1 MSHVPVSEQSK
12 RGRTSYVPVRH
23 LLSMTVLGVAG
34 WALSGGLGTDLQLT
48 QGATAQAPGDGGDGG
63 DGRGGRGGEGRGG
76 EGRGGEGRGGRGGMG
91 GGEGRGGRGGRGGM
105 GGGMS
110 GGMSRAPGMRDIMEQ
125 LQPDFMRRDLS
136 LFVDQLALD
145 DTQTLVLETLF
156 DDYEGDYELR
166 SSEVQAQ
173 LRELGQQMFQTM
185 MSPEMRDMMGE
196 RMREIRTE
204 LDDIAAEQGEMTD
217 EERRSFFRDRMMQ
230 IQEEMQAT
238 RAEQGLDLETKAA
251 IKEIFDLFEAWTI
264 EKVVMRER
272 FVEGLKSQ
280 LNDDQLAAW
289 PAFNRFLV
297 REKSLPKSRLSGEG
311 TNLFMIIDQ
320 YGLDDAS
327 FDRLEPLFDEYE
339 LALHN
344 SLVNR
349 DRFLETSAPK
359 LYKALQ
365 GGDKDEARRIVDR
378 QVDYRKA
385 VRNVNDQFIQTF
397 ASEVREIDD
406 AKGSEFARTMQE
418 QAYERIYRQT
428 RTQRAFDMVMEME
441 LDLEIQAAVVELY
454 AGYMREL
461 DSMNERI
468 VVLVRKQEPTEQVD
482 QIDRMSAMIDGNF
495 ASMWNRGGG
504 EDDPVDEAYEKRG
517 ELDENYMERLEALL
531 TPEQLEELPR
541 RGRRGGEGR
550 GGEGRG
556 GMGGGMGGGG
566 NFDINQMPAE
576 VRERILERFD
586 SDGDGELSET
596 EMEEMRDRFRGGG
609 RGGGGGGGGG
619 PV

>member
-1 MSHVPVSEQSK
+1 
-12 RGRTSYVPVRH
+12 
-23 LLSMTVLGVAG
+23 VLGAAG
-34 WALSGGLGTDLQLT
+34 WALGGGFGSDFQLS
-48 QGATAQAPGDGGDGG
+48 QDVTAQAPGDG
-63 DGRGGRGGEGRGG
+63 
-76 EGRGGEGRGGRGGMG
+76 EGRGGRG
-91 GGEGRGGRGGRGGM
+91 GGEGRGGRGGGGGEGRGGRGGSW
-105 GGGMS
+105 GGG

-145 DTQTLVLETLF
+145 DAQTLVLETLF

-166 SSEVQAQ
+166 SSEVQDQ
-173 LRELGQQMFQTM
+173 LRTLGQQMFQTM

-264 EKVVMRER
+264 EKVAMRER

-280 LNDDQLAAW
+280 LNDDQLTAW

-311 TNLFMIIDQ
+311 TNLFLIIDE

-344 SLVNR
+344 SLVSR

-397 ASEVREIDD
+397 ASQVRELDD
-406 AKGSEFARTMQE
+406 TKGSEFARTMQE

-428 RTQRAFDMVMEME
+428 RTQRAYDMVMEME
-441 LDLEIQAAVVELY
+441 LDPEIQAAVVELY
-454 AGYMREL
+454 ASYMREL
-461 DSMNERI
+461 DSMNQRI
-468 VVLVRKQEPTEQVD
+468 VMLVRKKEPAEQVD

-531 TPEQLEELPR
+531 TPEQLEQLPR

-550 GGEGRG
+550 GGGGGGEGRG
-556 GMGGGMGGGG
+556 GMGGG

-586 SDGDGELSET
+586 TDGDGDLSET
-596 EMEEMRDRFRGGG
+596 EMEEMRERFRGGG
-609 RGGGGGGGGG
+609 RGGRGGGGGETE
-619 PV
+619 PAV

>member
-1 MSHVPVSEQSK
+1 
-12 RGRTSYVPVRH
+12 
-23 LLSMTVLGVAG
+23 
-34 WALSGGLGTDLQLT
+34 
-48 QGATAQAPGDGGDGG
+48 
-63 DGRGGRGGEGRGG
+63 
-76 EGRGGEGRGGRGGMG
+76 
-91 GGEGRGGRGGRGGM
+91 
-105 GGGMS
+105 
-110 GGMSRAPGMRDIMEQ
+110 
-125 LQPDFMRRDLS
+125 
-136 LFVDQLALD
+136 
-145 DTQTLVLETLF
+145 
-156 DDYEGDYELR
+156 
-166 SSEVQAQ
+166 
-173 LRELGQQMFQTM
+173 M

>member
-1 MSHVPVSEQSK
+1 MSDAAVSDKSRRERAS
-12 RGRTSYVPVRH
+12 RLPIRH
-23 LLSMTVLGVAG
+23 LLSLTVLGAAG
-34 WALSGGLGTDLQLT
+34 WALGGGLGSNFQLT
-48 QGATAQAPGDGGDGG
+48 QDVTAQAPGDGE
-63 DGRGGRGGEGRGG
+63 GRGGRGGEGRGG
-76 EGRGGEGRGGRGGMG
+76 RGGGEGRGGRGGEGRGGRGGGWG
-91 GGEGRGGRGGRGGM
+91 GG
-105 GGGMS
+105 

-145 DTQTLVLETLF
+145 DAQTLVLETLF

-166 SSEVQAQ
+166 SSEVQDQ
-173 LRELGQQMFQTM
+173 LRTLGQQMFQTM

-264 EKVVMRER
+264 EKVAMRER

-311 TNLFMIIDQ
+311 TNLFLIIDE

-397 ASEVREIDD
+397 ASEVRELDD

-441 LDLEIQAAVVELY
+441 LDPEIQAAVVELY
-454 AGYMREL
+454 AGYMRDL

-468 VVLVRKQEPTEQVD
+468 VLLVRKQEPSEQVD

-531 TPEQLEELPR
+531 TPEQLEQLPR

-550 GGEGRG
+550 GGG
-556 GMGGGMGGGG
+556 GGGGGMGGG

-586 SDGDGELSET
+586 TDEDGELSET
-596 EMEEMRDRFRGGG
+596 EMEEMRERFRGGGRGG
-609 RGGGGGGGGG
+609 RGGGGGGG